1 MDAITIFCKV
11 IMAMCFVLSIASIIG
26 CVILM
31 IIGSWIDRIICPMAI
46 ATLIIVIFV
55 TWKVLVS

>member
-1 MDAITIFCKV
+1 MDAITIFYKV
-11 IMAMCFVLSIASIIG
+11 IMAMCFALSIASIIG

-31 IIGSWIDRIICPMAI
+31 IIGKWIDRIICPMAI